1 MKHHE
6 VAPEKSAQPHQVAS
20 QTQKVFNVW
29 GIILAIWA
37 VYRST
42 IGVSSPLFFDEVIL
56 KPLLFIT
63 PVIFFIKNF
72 EHRSIAEGLWL
83 NKKDLLKNVKL
94 ALLLSIPVLV
104 LFLLSFLSSQPT
116 SLEVV
121 LLLIPVAF
129 GMSISEEILS
139 RGFVARRIWEEK
151 HSIVRTIIQA
161 SILHMF
167 LRIPRIMTTPG
178 LFGQKLILFIL
189 ADLIL
194 SIALT
199 TILIW
204 KKSLYPVI
212 VVRFLYTFLLMV
224 LLAR

>member
-6 VAPEKSAQPHQVAS
+6 VAPEKSAQPHHGAS

-29 GIILAIWA
+29 GIVLAVWA

-42 IGVSSPLFFDEVIL
+42 IGVSSPLLFDEVIL

-63 PVIFFIKNF
+63 PVIFFIQNF
-72 EHRSIAEGLWL
+72 EHRSILEGLWL
-83 NKKDLLKNVKL
+83 ETKNLLKNIKL
-94 ALLLSIPVLV
+94 AILLSIPVLILFV
-104 LFLLSFLSSQPT
+104 LSVVSSQTT

-121 LLLIPVAF
+121 LFFIPVAF
-129 GMSISEEILS
+129 GMSVSEEILS
-139 RGFVARRIWEEK
+139 RGFVAKRIWEEK
-151 HSIVRTIIQA
+151 HNIVRTVFIA

-167 LRIPRIMTTPG
+167 LRVPRIMTMPG
-178 LFGQKLILFIL
+178 LFGQKLIMFVA

-224 LLAR
+224 MLAR